1 MIHHMQTKQQWS
13 GQLRKPTNICS
24 QKVSTGENAMM
35 VSTRTV
41 RIKFLADKVKL
52 KILRVNK
59 RNIFNITFQQPYSV
73 HNNWLIA
80 PQ

>member
-1 MIHHMQTKQQWS
+1 MLHHMQTKQQWS
-13 GQLRKPTNICS
+13 GQLRKPTNICT
-24 QKVSTGENAMM
+24 QKVTTWENTVM

-41 RIKFLADKVKL
+41 KMNFLADKVKL
-52 KILRVNK
+52 KILRFNK
-59 RNIFNITFQQPYSV
+59 RNIFNITFQQSYSV